1 MHFTWMGPSLKS
13 FSEQAQFLM
22 AVETATTVLPAK
34 LILAYYFIN
43 IGVRRLLSDKKDWVR
58 LIIEVTIALAI
69 SIAWFRM
76 SFHYFIY
83 PHIYMMKLD
92 MPVFSA
98 RTILI
103 SVLEIGYITGIAI
116 TLKLFRIQAVSKERE
131 KNLVKEKLQT
141 ELKFLRNQ
149 TNPHFLF
156 NTLNNIYAL
165 TRKKSDAAPEVVMKL
180 SELLSFML
188 YESGKDSITIAD
200 EIKILEDY
208 MELERIRYNER
219 LSIEFNKEIDD
230 PAQPIAP
237 LLFLP
242 LVENA
247 FKYGVSET
255 RFNSFIE
262 INMILRNGNIR
273 FDIENSIENSKAENS
288 NGCIGLNNFR
298 RQMELMYTEHTIDVS
313 SDEKTFKVFITI
325 NLKSYGKI

>member
-1 MHFTWMGPSLKS
+1 MGPSLKS
-13 FSEQAQFLM
+13 YSEQAQFLM
-22 AVETATTVLPAK
+22 AVQTALTVVPSK

-43 IGVRRLLSDKKDWVR
+43 IGVKRLLSDKKDWLR
-58 LIIEVTIALAI
+58 LIIEVTIALSI
-69 SIAWFRM
+69 SIAIFRM

-83 PHIYMMKLD
+83 PYIYKMKLD

-103 SVLEIGYITGIAI
+103 SILEIGYITGIAI

-165 TRKKSDAAPEVVMKL
+165 TRKKSDSAPEVVMKL

-188 YESGKDSITIAD
+188 YESGKESITIAD

-219 LSIEFNKEIDD
+219 LSIEFKKEIDD
-230 PAQPIAP
+230 PQQPIAP

-255 RFNSFIE
+255 RFSSFIE
-262 INMILRNGNIR
+262 INMILRNGNIQFR
-273 FDIENSIENSKAENS
+273 IENSIENTKAG
-288 NGCIGLNNFR
+288 NGRDCIGLNNFR
-298 RQMELMYTEHTIDVS
+298 RQMELMYSEHTIDVS